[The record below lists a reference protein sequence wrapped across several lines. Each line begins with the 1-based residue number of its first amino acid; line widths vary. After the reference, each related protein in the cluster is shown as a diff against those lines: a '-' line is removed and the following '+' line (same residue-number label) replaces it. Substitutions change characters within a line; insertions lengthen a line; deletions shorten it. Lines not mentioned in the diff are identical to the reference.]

1 MWSLS
6 LWHNLHKTCCVHA
19 RLATA
24 DHSKAEKT
32 IFATQAFLIG
42 HTCVLR
48 LAETYYAV
56 TNGASWRCASFC
68 QFWWL
73 ECESNENKR
82 SLCKSML
89 TIHSLDYGFPCQLQM
104 LHAFMTSHAAEKV
117 SALAACLRE
126 TGEGYDAVE
135 IVIWYIPINPG
146 VAKPLV

>member
-42 HTCVLR
+42 NTCVLR

-82 SLCKSML
+82 SPCKSML
-89 TIHSLDYGFPCQLQM
+89 TIHRLDYGFPCQLQM
-104 LHAFMTSHAAEKV
+104 LHAFMTSFTAHARSRV
-117 SALAACLRE
+117 RYYILRR
-126 TGEGYDAVE
+126 
-135 IVIWYIPINPG
+135 VISLTSCRPDMSCESMESSIADIC
-146 VAKPLV
+146 